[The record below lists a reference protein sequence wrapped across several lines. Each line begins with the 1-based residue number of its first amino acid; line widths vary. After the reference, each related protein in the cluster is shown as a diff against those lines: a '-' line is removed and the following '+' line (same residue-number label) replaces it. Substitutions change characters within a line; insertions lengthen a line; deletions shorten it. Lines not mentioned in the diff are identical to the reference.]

1 MLNEGLSYNLP
12 EDPRG
17 KVKYL
22 LELMKLSPNIVSA
35 LGEAKCCEV
44 LTGIVLYHH
53 LPPGRGRSQ
62 VLEKIYAAPGPI
74 RQPLLNKITDP
85 IVNPIWGIWSLKTE
99 DLFKQYEYFDSVS
112 QFGSAVGIT
121 FSASSGYGA
130 VKELV
135 NRRFALASA
144 QTFIATVLA
153 WGFFW
158 NNDGAKATIREEIF
172 RRAGKKVI

>member
-1 MLNEGLSYNLP
+1 MLNEDLSYNLP
-12 EDPRG
+12 EDTRG

-22 LELMKLSPNIVSA
+22 LRLMNLSPNVVSE

-44 LTGIVLYHH
+44 LAGIVMYHH
-53 LPPGRGRSQ
+53 MPPGRERSQ
-62 VLEKIYAAPGPI
+62 VLENIYAAPGPI
-74 RQPLLNKITDP
+74 RQPLLSKITDP

-99 DLFKQYEYFDSVS
+99 DLFKQHDYFDAVS
-112 QFGSAVGIT
+112 EFGSLVGVT
-121 FSASSGYGA
+121 VSASSGYGA
-130 VKELV
+130 IKELV

-158 NNDGAKATIREEIF
+158 NNDAAKATIREEIF
-172 RRAGKKVI
+172 RRAGRKVI